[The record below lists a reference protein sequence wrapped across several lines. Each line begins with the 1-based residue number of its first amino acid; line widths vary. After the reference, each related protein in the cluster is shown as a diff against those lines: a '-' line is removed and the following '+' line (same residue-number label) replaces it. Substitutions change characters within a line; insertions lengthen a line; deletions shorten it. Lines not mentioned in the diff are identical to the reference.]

1 MAASA
6 QEDYAAV
13 AAEITDGHEIVAS
26 KLFGMPTLKVRGKA
40 FAGLFGE
47 SMSFKLAPTDLEAAM
62 RLPGAGSFDP
72 SGMGRPMGGWVM
84 VTIAGR
90 AHWRQLAEQA
100 LRFVSATAPRK

>member
-1 MAASA
+1 MAA
-6 QEDYAAV
+6 QQDYEGI

-47 SMSFKLAPTDLEAAM
+47 AMTFKLSPDDLAAAM
-62 RLPGAGSFDP
+62 QLPGAGTFDP

-84 VTIAGR
+84 LTGAGR
-90 AHWRQLAEQA
+90 EHWRALAEKA
-100 LRFVSATAPRK
+100 LHHVSETAAKK

>member
-1 MAASA
+1 VAAK
-6 QEDYAAV
+6 QDYDAI

-47 SMSFKLAPTDLEAAM
+47 AMNFKLSPDDLRAAM
-62 RLPGAGSFDP
+62 KLPGAGRFDP

-84 VTIAGR
+84 VTAEGR
-90 AHWRQLAEQA
+90 GHWRRLAEQA
-100 LRFVSATAPRK
+100 LGFVSEIAPKK

>member
-1 MAASA
+1 MAA
-6 QEDYAAV
+6 QQDYDAI

-47 SMSFKLAPTDLEAAM
+47 AMSFKLSPADLEAAN
-62 RLPGAGSFDP
+62 RLPGAGTFDP

-84 VTIAGR
+84 VTAAGR
-90 AHWRQLAEQA
+90 GHWRQLAEQA
-100 LRFVSATAPRK
+100 LGFVSATAPKK

>member
-1 MAASA
+1 MAATA
-6 QEDYAAV
+6 QQDYDAI

-47 SMSFKLAPTDLEAAM
+47 AMSFKLSPPDLEAAL

-72 SGMGRPMGGWVM
+72 SGMGRFRLQTLKLSP
-84 VTIAGR
+84 
-90 AHWRQLAEQA
+90 H
-100 LRFVSATAPRK
+100 PH